1 MSASTWLY
9 SDNEVPEAKPEMLA
23 AGFRKA
29 EAMSFERCFACEWCG
44 PAKSAS
50 TGVVLMSCTQWF
62 QEVADDMVC
71 DHFGKSEEVR
81 AA

>member
-9 SDNEVPEAKPEMLA
+9 SDNEVPQPKPEMLA
-23 AGFRKA
+23 GGFRA
-29 EAMSFERCFACEWCG
+29 ATPMSPDRCFSCDWCE
-44 PAKSAS
+44 PSKSAS
-50 TGVVLMSCTQWF
+50 TGVVLMACTQWF